1 MRPTLL
7 RRALVQGVQLG
18 SSAQRAVA
26 GGCGDGMPIG
36 HIQGRCHRGA
46 LAQEELGLG
55 TDSWARGWARGAVG
69 RAFAW
74 ARRAGTAWS
83 ACWVAGTVVA

>member
-1 MRPTLL
+1 MRPTPLL
-7 RRALVQGVQLG
+7 RALVQGVLLG
-18 SSAQRAVA
+18 SSAQRTVA
-26 GGCGDGMPIG
+26 GGRGGGMPIG
-36 HIQGRCHRGA
+36 HIQVRCHRGA

-55 TDSWARGWARGAVG
+55 TDRSARGWARGAVG

-83 ACWVAGTVVA
+83 A